1 MSNVTLSNTSV
12 LERIL
17 TVLFIILTFVIIT
30 CSIVGFTASNSA
42 VMPIEWVSDS
52 SWTGG
57 W

>member
-1 MSNVTLSNTSV
+1 MSNITLSNTSV

-17 TVLFIILTFVIIT
+17 IVLFIILMFATIA

-42 VMPIEWVSDS
+42 VMPIEWTSDS
-52 SWTGG
+52 SWIGG

>member
-1 MSNVTLSNTSV
+1 MNNAALSNTSV
-12 LERIL
+12 LERVL

-42 VMPIEWVSDS
+42 VMPIEWTSDS
-52 SWTGG
+52 TWLGG

>member
-1 MSNVTLSNTSV
+1 MDNVTLSNTSV

-17 TVLFIILTFVIIT
+17 TVLFIILMFVTIT

>member
-1 MSNVTLSNTSV
+1 MSNITLSNASV

-17 TVLFIILTFVIIT
+17 TVLFIILMFVTIA

-42 VMPIEWVSDS
+42 VMPIEWTSDS